1 MTLLKIIKNN
11 LFIQNFVTRLVLLN
25 PIYLE
30 LGLAKYKSVKKAML
44 ITANDG
50 TSGSYLEFGVMTG
63 NSFNF
68 AMLVSKKLEK
78 VFGKMDCEFIGFDSF
93 QGFGEINKN
102 DVHPF
107 YNDETF
113 SVSEKKVL
121 SNIKKKSKNQ
131 KYRIVKGFFKDTL
144 ENKTTIDYK
153 IDKARVILID
163 CDL

>member
-1 MTLLKIIKNN
+1 M
-11 LFIQNFVTRLVLLN
+11 N

-30 LGLAKYKSVKKAML
+30 LGLAKCKSVKKAML
-44 ITANDG
+44 ITANDD

-78 VFGKMDCEFIGFDSF
+78 VIGKMDYEFIGFDSF

-121 SNIKKKSKNQ
+121 SNIQKKSKN
-131 KYRIVKGFFKDTL
+131 L
-144 ENKTTIDYK
+144 K
-153 IDKARVILID
+153 IKNIE
-163 CDL
+163 